1 MSLPSQNKSEQ
12 FFMINNTGKQ
22 RRVSESEREACR
34 EGVRE
39 VRLGRGGVSE
49 REIDM
54 NMHYKQL
61 KRAAIF
67 SAGPRATN
75 GLHEERC
82 RSAGE
87 CGRNGRAARG
97 SGEGKGK
104 LGDWRLVQTNKS
116 LQIYFSAMRSAKLL
130 RHAWAVSARETETAT
145 EQQQRER
152 GEGGQGSDSCAD
164 ATWPRWNRCAGEKC
178 ALSTR

>member
-1 MSLPSQNKSEQ
+1 
-12 FFMINNTGKQ
+12 MINNTGKQ

-87 CGRNGRAARG
+87 CGKGEK
-97 SGEGKGK
+97 SKGEGGRE

-145 EQQQRER
+145 QQQQRER
-152 GEGGQGSDSCAD
+152 GGGG
-164 ATWPRWNRCAGEKC
+164 PR
-178 ALSTR
+178 

>member
-1 MSLPSQNKSEQ
+1 
-12 FFMINNTGKQ
+12 MINNTGKQ

-87 CGRNGRAARG
+87 CGRKERAARG
-97 SGEGKGK
+97 RRGEGRENSATGGLCKQTN
-104 LGDWRLVQTNKS
+104 RCRFILVQCAVQNCS
-116 LQIYFSAMRSAKLL
+116 GMRGQS
-130 RHAWAVSARETETAT
+130 V
-145 EQQQRER
+145 RER
-152 GEGGQGSDSCAD
+152 QRQRHSSSRGSGGEGGQGSDSCAD

>member
-1 MSLPSQNKSEQ
+1 
-12 FFMINNTGKQ
+12 MINNTGKQ

-82 RSAGE
+82 RSAGSVAGE
-87 CGRNGRAARG
+87 RRARERGRGNSATGGLCKQTNRCRFILVQCAVQNCSGMRGQSVRERQRQRQSSSRG
-97 SGEGKGK
+97 SGGRGAK
-104 LGDWRLVQTNKS
+104 VATAAQTQRGRDGIDAPVKN
-116 LQIYFSAMRSAKLL
+116 
-130 RHAWAVSARETETAT
+130 ARF
-145 EQQQRER
+145 QR
-152 GEGGQGSDSCAD
+152 G
-164 ATWPRWNRCAGEKC
+164 N
-178 ALSTR
+178 

>member
-1 MSLPSQNKSEQ
+1 M
-12 FFMINNTGKQ
+12 
-22 RRVSESEREACR
+22 
-34 EGVRE
+34 
-39 VRLGRGGVSE
+39 SE

-87 CGRNGRAARG
+87 CGRKERAARG
-97 SGEGKGK
+97 RRGKGK

-152 GEGGQGSDSCAD
+152 GEGG
-164 ATWPRWNRCAGEKC
+164 PR
-178 ALSTR
+178 